1 MRFHTGHAGP
11 TVSNR
16 TLAVGSVQIIAT
28 CPSRPGPRRRGPLRS
43 GQIPQ
48 AGPKLGSCPF
58 AEQRP
63 LAGSEW
69 VISVVS
75 PRRAVE
81 DDVFWALFTPALSA
95 LNGPDEHPDELDAMA
110 MVACAP
116 LAILAQD
123 GKHTQLRVRVQDV
136 VGVEDAPRRFS
147 PSTGGSFVY
156 LLASG
161 GLNVLTASPTS
172 DLLYYSYNFEGDLG
186 SLGRVQGHG
195 NEPNCRPVRRVGFPH
210 GLCRDGKSTAH
221 RRGSLDDGPAVRAT
235 TTLSGSRRS
244 A

>member
-1 MRFHTGHAGP
+1 MPFE
-11 TVSNR
+11 
-16 TLAVGSVQIIAT
+16 TLTPPPWAAVVGT
-28 CPSRPGPRRRGPLRS
+28 DPGGWTEAEQP
-43 GQIPQ
+43 
-48 AGPKLGSCPF
+48 PF

-75 PRRAVE
+75 ARRAVE
-81 DDVFWALFTPALSA
+81 DNVFWALFSPALSA

-147 PSTGGSFVY
+147 PSTGGSFDY
-156 LLASG
+156 LPGAG
-161 GLNVLTASPTS
+161 GLTVLTASPTS
-172 DLLYYSYNFEGDLG
+172 DLLYYSYNFEGDSEAGPCARTRERAEL
-186 SLGRVQGHG
+186 SSCT
-195 NEPNCRPVRRVGFPH
+195 ESGFSAWSMSRWEIDRSPP
-210 GLCRDGKSTAH
+210 RKSRCSTNGTGDHHAEWQ
-221 RRGSLDDGPAVRAT
+221 
-235 TTLSGSRRS
+235 
-244 A
+244 

>member
-1 MRFHTGHAGP
+1 MPFETWTPPPWAA
-11 TVSNR
+11 
-16 TLAVGSVQIIAT
+16 AVGTDPAGWT
-28 CPSRPGPRRRGPLRS
+28 EA
-43 GQIPQ
+43 GQLSL
-48 AGPKLGSCPF
+48 AD
-58 AEQRP
+58 QRP

-81 DDVFWALFTPALSA
+81 GDVFWALFSPALSA

-116 LAILAQD
+116 LAILAHD

-156 LLASG
+156 LIGPG
-161 GLNVLTASPTS
+161 GLKVLTASPTS

-186 SLGRVQGHG
+186 SW
-195 NEPNCRPVRRVGFPH
+195 
-210 GLCRDGKSTAH
+210 
-221 RRGSLDDGPAVRAT
+221 AVRKDT
-235 TTLSGSRRS
+235 GTSRTVVLYGEWDFHMDYVAMGNRPLTAEEVS
-244 A
+244 MTDQLYGRPPR